1 VLVTKMKDGSM
12 KDVLREPVEL
22 IDADLDEVAGG
33 NPPIFIGNYVAQF
46 NYSFNQTS
54 TGNNNN
60 GVSGNQTAVFED

>member
-1 VLVTKMKDGSM
+1 M

-33 NPPIFIGNYVAQF
+33 NFPINIGNFVWQF
-46 NYSFNQTS
+46 NASFNQTS